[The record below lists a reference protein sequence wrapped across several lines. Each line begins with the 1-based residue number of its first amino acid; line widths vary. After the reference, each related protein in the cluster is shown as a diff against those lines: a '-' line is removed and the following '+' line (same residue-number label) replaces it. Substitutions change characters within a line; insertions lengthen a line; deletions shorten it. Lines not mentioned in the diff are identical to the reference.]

1 MSKKKQVKTVKTEE
15 KTVKEEK
22 NNKITKMDI
31 KHKFFEIFLYV
42 LSYSITLLL
51 LSKIFKNSI
60 ELGNPEILFAVI
72 ASIIIY
78 VLNQVVRP
86 ILVTLT
92 MPITGL
98 TFGLFYFVINC
109 FLLKITDW
117 VMLSGLNFPRILDYK
132 HIWILFVISILL
144 AILRFLIEDIIL
156 KPIIRK
162 AFK

>member
-1 MSKKKQVKTVKTEE
+1 MSKKKQVKTVKIEE

-78 VLNQVVRP
+78 ALNQVVRP

-117 VMLSGLNFPRILDYK
+117 VMLGGLNFPRILDYK

>member
-1 MSKKKQVKTVKTEE
+1 MSKKKQVKTVKIEE

-78 VLNQVVRP
+78 ALNQVVRP

-117 VMLSGLNFPRILDYK
+117 VMLGGLNFPRILDYK

-162 AFK
+162 ANK

>member
-1 MSKKKQVKTVKTEE
+1 MSKKKQVKKVETEE

-22 NNKITKMDI
+22 KDKINKFDI
-31 KHKFFEIFLYV
+31 KHKLFEIFLYI
-42 LSYSITLLL
+42 LTYSITLLL

-72 ASIIIY
+72 ASAIIY
-78 VLNQVVRP
+78 ALNQVVRP

-144 AILRFLIEDIIL
+144 AIFRFLIEDIIF
-156 KPIIRK
+156 KPILRK

>member
-1 MSKKKQVKTVKTEE
+1 MSKKKQVKKVEAEE

-78 VLNQVVRP
+78 ALNQVVRP

-132 HIWILFVISILL
+132 HIWILFIISILL

>member
-1 MSKKKQVKTVKTEE
+1 MSKKKQVKKVEAEE

-78 VLNQVVRP
+78 ALNQVVRP

-117 VMLSGLNFPRILDYK
+117 VMLGGLNFPRILDYK

>member
-1 MSKKKQVKTVKTEE
+1 MSKKKQVKKVETEE

-22 NNKITKMDI
+22 KDKINKFDI
-31 KHKFFEIFLYV
+31 KHKLFEIFLYI
-42 LSYSITLLL
+42 LTYSITLLL

-72 ASIIIY
+72 ASAIIY
-78 VLNQVVRP
+78 ALNQVVRP

-132 HIWILFVISILL
+132 HIWIN
-144 AILRFLIEDIIL
+144 
-156 KPIIRK
+156 
-162 AFK
+162 